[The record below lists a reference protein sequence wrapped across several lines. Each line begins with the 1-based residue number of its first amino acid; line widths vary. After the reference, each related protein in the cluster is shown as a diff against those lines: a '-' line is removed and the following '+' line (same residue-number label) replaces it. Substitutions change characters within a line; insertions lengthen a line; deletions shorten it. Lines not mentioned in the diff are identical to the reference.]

1 LSDIETHVYPFDQI
15 VFPDDAEGFIHV
27 PTSPDENTEA
37 IDTPSAIRYS
47 LADIGVSVSTGPVV
61 DFRLRDYL
69 RDMPVPG
76 TVPLLY
82 PSHFSI
88 NRTEW
93 PIAGAKKPNAIERND
108 NTEKWLFPNGH
119 YCVVRRF
126 SSKEEKRRIMASA
139 VDPAVF
145 GGAQALGF
153 ENHLNVFHENR
164 RGLSEPL
171 ANGLAMF
178 LNTTVVDK
186 AFRRFNGHTQVN
198 ATDLKTMKYPSRTAL
213 IELGKWAVKSG
224 DLTQQMIDERLD
236 ALTA

>member
-1 LSDIETHVYPFDQI
+1 LSDFEAHVYPFNRI
-15 VFPDDAEGFIHV
+15 VFSDDAEGFIHV
-27 PTSPDENTEA
+27 PTSPDENTTA
-37 IDTPSAIRYS
+37 IDIPSAIRYS
-47 LADIGVSVSTGPVV
+47 LADIGVNVSTGPVV

-69 RDMPVPG
+69 RDMPVKG

-82 PSHFSI
+82 PSHFGI
-88 NRTEW
+88 NRTDW
-93 PIAGAKKPNAIERND
+93 PIAGAKKPNAIQRND
-108 NTEKWLFPNGH
+108 ETEKWLFPNGH

-126 SSKEEKRRIMASA
+126 SSKEEKRRIIASA
-139 VDPAVF
+139 VDPASF
-145 GGAQALGF
+145 GDAPALGF
-153 ENHLNVFHENR
+153 ENHLNVFHENK

-171 ANGLAMF
+171 ANGLAVF

-198 ATDLKTMKYPSRTAL
+198 ATDLKTMKYPSRPAL

-224 DLTQQMIDERLD
+224 ELTQQMIDERLG

>member
-1 LSDIETHVYPFDQI
+1 
-15 VFPDDAEGFIHV
+15 VFPDDPEGFIHV
-27 PTSPDENTEA
+27 PTSPDENTTV

-61 DFRLRDYL
+61 DFRLKDYL
-69 RDMPVPG
+69 CDMPVPG

-82 PSHFSI
+82 PSHFST
-88 NRTEW
+88 NRTAW
-93 PIAGAKKPNAIERND
+93 PIVGAKKPNAIQRNHD
-108 NTEKWLFPNGH
+108 TEKWLFPNGH

-126 SSKEEKRRIMASA
+126 SSKEEKRRIIASA
-139 VDPAVF
+139 VDPAAF

-153 ENHLNVFHENR
+153 ENHLNVFHENK

-171 ANGLAMF
+171 ANGLAVF

-198 ATDLKTMKYPSRTAL
+198 ATDLKTMKYPSRPAL
-213 IELGKWAVKSG
+213 IELGKWAAKSG
-224 DLTQQMIDERLD
+224 ELTQKMIDERLGR
-236 ALTA
+236 LTA